1 MTTMRVSDDADL
13 SRDDHRKVRADGE
26 YVARRGP
33 AAVAQ
38 KFDELTERLRS
49 RLPNEP
55 AERVVRAPS
64 QTVAYRLDD
73 WVANRTIEMLV
84 HADDLAVSVGLDPVV
99 LPGDAAR
106 LAIQS
111 LVDISCHRE
120 GDLTVL
126 RAAVTT

>member
-1 MTTMRVSDDADL
+1 
-13 SRDDHRKVRADGE
+13 ADGE
-26 YVARRGP
+26 YVARRG
-33 AAVAQ
+33 AEAVAD

-55 AERVVRAPS
+55 AGRLVRAPS
-64 QTVAYRLDD
+64 KAVAYRLDD

-84 HADDLAVSVGLDPVV
+84 HADDLAVSVGLDPLV
-99 LPGDAAR
+99 LPGDSAR

-111 LVDISCHRE
+111 LVDISRHRE

-126 RAAVTT
+126 RALSRRERQSAEDLRAL